1 MANDLDLTDDE
12 IDHILKICEMR
23 FDAPWSEGFQLLR
36 AELQRFLNRGYSAIE
51 ATQLSIIF
59 AYGGCQAYVPRVK
72 TFLLNPGTINS
83 RSFCRDRAGN
93 KAHKLRTDDLKKLR
107 NLSSKITD
115 KTHRLDELSRRVSE
129 QREILR
135 QLKIL
140 VPRELEQDA
149 NQ

>member
-12 IDHILKICEMR
+12 IDHILNICEMR

-36 AELQRFLNRGYSAIE
+36 AELQRFLNRGYSALE
-51 ATQLSIIF
+51 SAQLSIIF

-83 RSFCRDRAGN
+83 RSYRVGN
-93 KAHKLRTDDLKKLR
+93 FAEKAQKLRADDLKKLR
-107 NLSSKITD
+107 NLSNKITD
-115 KTHRLDELSRRVSE
+115 KTHRLAELKRQCFQ
-129 QREILR
+129 QREILK

-140 VPRELEQDA
+140 LPRELEQDA
-149 NQ
+149 NP